1 MQKSEVPEDKNKMS
15 LPSPNGRLE
24 VNNVIVT
31 PPGSQTPVIKGISFQ
46 LNSGESLGIIGPSA
60 AGKSSLARAL
70 LGVWPAMNGKVRLD
84 GVDVFDWERKQLGPF
99 VGYLPQDIELFDGTI
114 AENIAR
120 FSETNAEKIV
130 EAAKLAD
137 VHETILGLPDGYDTV
152 IGSTGGVL
160 SGGQRQR
167 IGLARAVFGDPKL
180 ILLDE
185 PNSNLDDVGEK
196 ALAEALRAL
205 KQKKVTVI
213 VITHRP
219 GVLNELDKVL
229 LMKDGVLVAFGP
241 RTEVLQELNKKRDSM
256 MTGQPA
262 SKRATAPVTV
272 PPVI

>member
-1 MQKSEVPEDKNKMS
+1 
-15 LPSPNGRLE
+15 
-24 VNNVIVT
+24 
-31 PPGSQTPVIKGISFQ
+31 
-46 LNSGESLGIIGPSA
+46 
-60 AGKSSLARAL
+60 
-70 LGVWPAMNGKVRLD
+70 
-84 GVDVFDWERKQLGPF
+84 
-99 VGYLPQDIELFDGTI
+99 
-114 AENIAR
+114 
-120 FSETNAEKIV
+120 
-130 EAAKLAD
+130 
-137 VHETILGLPDGYDTV
+137 
-152 IGSTGGVL
+152 VL